1 MARRRKDIKKRRQAQ
16 EEQQASPSVDD
27 LQDEEIVEEEEVLE
41 EEDVLEEGDVLEE
54 EEITDEIS
62 DDEIVLKP
70 ESPRRKPPPETGARK
85 PVESKRPDAANKR
98 GEAVSSGWFG
108 QYKDNL
114 LLGLLVIY
122 VLLLGLGTF
131 GELFEIE
138 WVLDLPLF
146 R

>member
-16 EEQQASPSVDD
+16 DELPVSAPAGELEE
-27 LQDEEIVEEEEVLE
+27 L
-41 EEDVLEEGDVLEE
+41 EEDVFEEQTGRQ
-54 EEITDEIS
+54 EIR
-62 DDEIVLKP
+62 DDEIVLQPDGSKAVSEP
-70 ESPRRKPPPETGARK
+70 AVAAPK
-85 PVESKRPDAANKR
+85 PVERGARDAGVMKA
-98 GEAVSSGWFG
+98 EAVSSGWFG

-122 VLLLGLGTF
+122 VLLLGLGTV

>member
-27 LQDEEIVEEEEVLE
+27 LQDEEIVEEEDVFE
-41 EEDVLEEGDVLEE
+41 EKDVLEE
-54 EEITDEIS
+54 EEIADEVS

-70 ESPRRKPPPETGARK
+70 ESHRRKPPPETDARK
-85 PVESKRPDAANKR
+85 PVESKKPDADTRR

-122 VLLLGLGTF
+122 VLLLGLGTV